1 MVELPPIS
9 DGDDV
14 LVFTLECCP
23 NCMILKETLDA
34 KGIEYRTMSAE
45 TAQGITEMR
54 VDGCFAIEMPVL
66 RVNDTYYEHLFH

>member
-1 MVELPPIS
+1 
-9 DGDDV
+9 
-14 LVFTLECCP
+14 
-23 NCMILKETLDA
+23 MILKETLDA